1 MAESA
6 DAEDLKSS
14 NPEGL
19 CGFKSRSRHQF
30 FRNPQKVLDGGF
42 YFLLRDNDESGFSV
56 FEAPVGRQA
65 GFLRAK
71 EPTIQGASKGTVPY

>member
-14 NPEGL
+14 DPEGL

-30 FRNPQKVLDGGF
+30 CKNPHIPLDGGF
-42 YFLLRDNDESGFSV
+42 YFLPRNNAESGFSV
-56 FEAPVGRQA
+56 FADG
-65 GFLRAK
+65 
-71 EPTIQGASKGTVPY
+71 S